1 MIDKYIYRL
10 VVRQGRT
17 GEAFMKIAKTG
28 KIQDFCQPNALL
40 TLQEYMQVSESG
52 GCEISEFA

>member
-1 MIDKYIYRL
+1 M
-10 VVRQGRT
+10 QGRT

-40 TLQEYMQVSESG
+40 TLQEYMELCSPRVNVG
-52 GCEISEFA
+52 KGLWF

>member
-1 MIDKYIYRL
+1 ME
-10 VVRQGRT
+10 GRT

-40 TLQEYMQVSESG
+40 TLQEYMQVG
-52 GCEISEFA
+52 R

>member
-1 MIDKYIYRL
+1 M
-10 VVRQGRT
+10 VRQGRT

-40 TLQEYMQVSESG
+40 TLQEYMQVSEPG
-52 GCEISEFA
+52 RLCCEISEFA